1 MSGDKVV
8 EYPSK
13 RSFLSAPH
21 GRPIARKFRIGE
33 LTPVNALIRAW
44 KGPGRFLLESTRQ
57 GGPLGRYSFAGGS
70 PRFVFQTKGEG
81 IAIQESP
88 ALLSGDGY
96 TSRDRSP
103 LFTLR
108 RLLNEAFVPQDPS
121 LPPFQGGAVGYFSY
135 ELVRQ
140 WERLPERAL
149 DDLNLPEAVLLFV
162 ELLIAFDHAE
172 GDLWLIFN
180 PGGARFRREERT
192 ALWDEGMERID
203 SLSRRI
209 FSPVEPDEEPFTP
222 ALFRPFMA
230 REEYIERVRR
240 CQEYIAA
247 GDIFQAN
254 LSHRFSAP
262 IGITSP
268 LTLYRRLSVVNPSP
282 FSAYLDLGD
291 FSLVGSSPERLIKR
305 TGNHVETRPIAGTRP
320 RGVLPDEDRR
330 LAEELLSNEKERA
343 EHIMLVDLER
353 NDLGKISRFGSVKVD
368 EWMGIE
374 RYSHVLH
381 IVSNVSGEL
390 LPGKDAVDQLQA
402 VFPGGTI
409 TGVPKI
415 RCMEIINEL
424 EPVVRGPYTGAIGYL
439 GAGGDLD
446 LSIAIR
452 TLVIKKETLYLQVG
466 AGIVAD
472 SDPEREYEETLHKA
486 AAAKFSL
493 AARHHRPE

>member
-1 MSGDKVV
+1 MSRNKVI

-21 GRPIARKFRIGE
+21 GRPIARKLQIGD

-44 KGPGRFLLESTRQ
+44 KSPGRFLLESTRR
-57 GGPLGRYSFAGGS
+57 GGSMGRYSFVGGS
-70 PRFVFQTKGEG
+70 PRFVFQSKGKG
-81 IAIQESP
+81 MAIQEIP
-88 ALLSGDGY
+88 ALLPGDGY
-96 TSRDRSP
+96 TARDRP
-103 LFTLR
+103 PFYTLR
-108 RLLNEAFVPQDPS
+108 RLLAEEFVPQDPS

-140 WERLPERAL
+140 WERLPEHAQ
-149 DDLNLPEAVLLFV
+149 DDLNLPEVVLLFV
-162 ELLIAFDHAE
+162 DLITVFDHAE

-180 PGGARFRREERT
+180 PGGARFRREKRID
-192 ALWDEGMERID
+192 LWDEGTERID
-203 SLSRRI
+203 ALSRSL
-209 FSPVEPDEEPFTP
+209 FAPGEPEEEPFTP
-222 ALFRPFMA
+222 ILFRPFMA
-230 REEYIERVRR
+230 RDEYVERVRR

-262 IGITSP
+262 IGVASP
-268 LTLYRRLSVVNPSP
+268 LSLYRRLSAVNPSP
-282 FSAYLDLGD
+282 FSAYLDLGE
-291 FSLVGSSPERLIKR
+291 FSIVGSSPERLIKR
-305 TGNHVETRPIAGTRP
+305 SDNHVETRPIAGTRP
-320 RGVLPDEDRR
+320 RGAFPDEDRR
-330 LAEELLSNEKERA
+330 LAEELLFNEKERA

-381 IVSNVSGEL
+381 IVSNVRGEL
-390 LPGKDAVDQLQA
+390 LPGKDAIDLLQA
-402 VFPGGTI
+402 VFPGGTV

-415 RCMEIINEL
+415 RCMEIIDGL

-472 SDPEREYEETLHKA
+472 SHPEREYEETLHKA
-486 AAAKFSL
+486 AAAKASL
-493 AARHHRPE
+493 TARRHRPD